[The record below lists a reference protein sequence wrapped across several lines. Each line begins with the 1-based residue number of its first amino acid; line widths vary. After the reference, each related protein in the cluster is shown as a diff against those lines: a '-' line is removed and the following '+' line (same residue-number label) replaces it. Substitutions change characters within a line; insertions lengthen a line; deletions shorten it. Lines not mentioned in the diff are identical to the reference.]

1 MPGAAFAKQ
10 AYLKYLPRIQSSTSS
25 LPSTLHIPTTRT
37 LGRLLRNP
45 RLTLKEGDCGQM
57 AATRKNRQGT
67 QIRASKKSAFE
78 PKEHAGIQSR
88 LTLPD
93 ELWLTV
99 LDAACTFPSEIFT
112 EVMLNLVKNPN
123 VTSSHLF
130 RADIF
135 YDNENDY
142 LLGPEDT
149 SQFVKH
155 MKAEYRPRLSVWPD
169 FNLQR
174 TIVRQLVPRNP
185 QLDKPLIQTC
195 QFFHRHGS
203 SDTEEAEQTLVLY
216 TPHVDRPE
224 DVPFYHPE
232 VSQLAFLHTWQPAS
246 LSSDPQQSDA
256 SSGYLTLFYRL
267 FPKHALGTKLS
278 RTALRLLQTV
288 HKHGQ
293 GQHAGYEK
301 RVHHDQIIPQ
311 RRYQDTY
318 TRLKTA
324 YGRKLSEQWVEVTD
338 PGKHVFED
346 IGIAAFLIELWRELY
361 ALPGANASPKEIID
375 KPPFPGFVDIGCGNG
390 LLVFILLSEGY
401 PGWGFDARSRKTWS
415 IFPSEVQE
423 KLQQRIL
430 VPRIL
435 QQYANS
441 EGAEDWHN
449 GVFGKGTFIV
459 SNHADELT
467 PWTPLL
473 AYLNSSAFIAI
484 PCCSHD
490 LAGARF
496 RAPLMSRAAKMK
508 TDRLPQQSREDRGGS
523 NANSLSFACQA
534 AETGSLKRT
543 EVQKKMPSAYA
554 TLCSYVDSLALEVGY
569 KPEQDVLR
577 IPSTR
582 NSCIVG
588 RSMNEGD
595 LSDND
600 NNRSQKV
607 IELVEREL
615 KTGIS
620 TVAVDWIGRAE
631 KLIKKPGSGH

>member
-1 MPGAAFAKQ
+1 MAAAK
-10 AYLKYLPRIQSSTSS
+10 KNDHEQSSQPTKKPKFTPKDHAQVQS
-25 LPSTLHIPTTRT
+25 L
-37 LGRLLRNP
+37 
-45 RLTLKEGDCGQM
+45 
-57 AATRKNRQGT
+57 
-67 QIRASKKSAFE
+67 
-78 PKEHAGIQSR
+78 

-93 ELWLTV
+93 ELWLTI
-99 LDAACTFPSEIFT
+99 LEATCTFPSEIFR

-135 YDNENDY
+135 YDSENDH
-142 LLGPEDT
+142 LLNPDDPNQGMA
-149 SQFVKH
+149 KH
-155 MKAEYRPRLSVWPD
+155 MKAEYRPRPTHWPGFTLD
-169 FNLQR
+169 R
-174 TIVRQLVPRNP
+174 TIVRQLIPRNP

-195 QFFHRHGS
+195 QFFRRQGING
-203 SDTEEAEQTLVLY
+203 DEEAEQMLVVY

-246 LSSDPQQSDA
+246 SSSEPQQSDA
-256 SSGYLTLFYRL
+256 ESGTLTLLYRL
-267 FPKHALGTKLS
+267 FPGTSLETKLS

-361 ALPGANASPKEIID
+361 SLPGIESTQDVPAG

-401 PGWGFDARSRKTWS
+401 PGWGFDARERKTWS
-415 IFPSEVQE
+415 TFPTEIQE
-423 KLQQRIL
+423 KLHQKIL
-430 VPRIL
+430 VPGIL
-435 QQYANS
+435 QQHASS
-441 EGAEDWHN
+441 ESVEDWHD
-449 GVFGKGTFIV
+449 GTFKKGTFIV

-496 RAPLMSRAAKMK
+496 RAPLMSKAAKSAH
-508 TDRLPQQSREDRGGS
+508 DRLPQQSQEDS
-523 NANSLSFACQA
+523 NGDAAQPSTSARQA
-534 AETGSLKRT
+534 AETGSLKKT
-543 EVQKKMPSAYA
+543 EAQKKMPSAYS
-554 TLCSYVDSLALEVGY
+554 TLCSYVTSLAKEVGC

-588 RSMNEGD
+588 RNWDEGEVSED
-595 LSDND
+595 DSI
-600 NNRSQKV
+600 RSQKV

-620 TVAVDWIGRAE
+620 PIAADWIARAE
-631 KLIKKPGSGH
+631 KLMKKPTSGH